1 MAPVRVLPASA
12 GRAGGAAAATTP
24 RGAAA
29 PRRGEA
35 AAAARRVAAHAL
47 GDVWAAA
54 AGNAQRAGAQRPRA
68 VNRYRGDPKV
78 MSPSWFSPL
87 LNKAPSD
94 GAQPPTGPQRVL
106 VSGTTGWIAAGVAKE
121 LVAAGHS
128 VTGVAR
134 RPTQI
139 DGVKSLQADLLSSVA
154 LQVISQEERF
164 DTLLHLAGSLGWCSL
179 EQAIE
184 INVAGTRKIVQAAL
198 DAGCKRIVVASSV
211 AVIGSIAPTH
221 PPAKLPMPTD
231 APFVGSSWPYALS
244 KHMVEELIAFMAQQP
259 ENKDVDFILVRVGA
273 TVTDPPDIVHKDGF
287 VDGKEVSWPV
297 EPAKCLPA
305 PAERAAPKLF
315 IEDALC
321 AVAYS
326 DQVDCFVHCAVRA
339 PVVPGVRHIAC
350 VAPRL
355 YAADAVP
362 DLVKSWYGDEAAKRC
377 DTSHYDHPSH
387 RHDPIY
393 DLAPAK
399 ALGWEP
405 KVDLLASKGL

>member
-1 MAPVRVLPASA
+1 MAC
-12 GRAGGAAAATTP
+12 AA
-24 RGAAA
+24 
-29 PRRGEA
+29 
-35 AAAARRVAAHAL
+35 
-47 GDVWAAA
+47 
-54 AGNAQRAGAQRPRA
+54 
-68 VNRYRGDPKV
+68 
-78 MSPSWFSPL
+78 
-87 LNKAPSD
+87 
-94 GAQPPTGPQRVL
+94 
-106 VSGTTGWIAAGVAKE
+106 
-121 LVAAGHS
+121 
-128 VTGVAR
+128 
-134 RPTQI
+134 
-139 DGVKSLQADLLSSVA
+139 
-154 LQVISQEERF
+154 QEERF

-259 ENKDVDFILVRVGA
+259 ENKDVGAPSKPARRAARASTRTPYPARRARATLRPPWPLADFILVRVGA